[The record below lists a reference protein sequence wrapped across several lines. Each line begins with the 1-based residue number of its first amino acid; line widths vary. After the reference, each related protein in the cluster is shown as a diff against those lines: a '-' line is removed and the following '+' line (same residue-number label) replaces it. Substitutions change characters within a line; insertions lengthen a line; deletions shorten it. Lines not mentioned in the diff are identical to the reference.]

1 MNRAFARY
9 FPSLTR
15 DPAVTASD
23 LDDGPLESIR
33 FTGLKP
39 GPKLI
44 VLGAVHGNEPC
55 GPNAI
60 RRTLEDCRSGALKIR
75 RGEVTF
81 VPVANPKAFRQKT
94 REGDRN
100 LNRDLREKPLAD
112 DYEDRIGNHLC
123 ALLRQHD
130 ALLDIHSF
138 RQEGEPFVFFGPEN
152 NRSDLEPFARAQ
164 EEEALAGCLG
174 VATGIHGWLDNY
186 ARLLAIRARLDVPRL
201 SITEGYGT
209 TEFMRFAG
217 GYGVTLECGSH
228 GDPQAAEI
236 GYAAIRNTLAQLQ
249 LIDAPLPT
257 AALSDVIEMVEVLLC
272 EAEGDRAE
280 TGWRTGDAVKTGAIL
295 AHRADGTK
303 VTAPRDGYIIFPNV
317 APKLGE
323 AICHFGVASNRA
335 IGVV

>member
-1 MNRAFARY
+1 M
-9 FPSLTR
+9 
-15 DPAVTASD
+15 TATD

-55 GPNAI
+55 GPTAI
-60 RRTLEDCRSGALKIR
+60 RRTIEDCRTGKLKIL

-100 LNRDLREKPLAD
+100 LNRDLREKPLAN

-138 RQEGEPFVFFGPEN
+138 RGAGEPFVFFGPSN
-152 NRSDLEPFARAQ
+152 NRGELEPFAHAA
-164 EEEALAGCLG
+164 EEAALAGCLG

-209 TEFMRFAG
+209 TEFMRFAS

-228 GDPQAAEI
+228 DDPQAAEI

-249 LIDAPLPT
+249 LIDAPTPPT
-257 AALSDVIEMVEVLLC
+257 TLRDVIEMIEVVLC
-272 EAEGDRAE
+272 EKAGDRVE
-280 TGWRTGDAVKTGAIL
+280 GVWRTGDAVAEGTAI
-295 AHRADGTK
+295 ACRADGSF
-303 VTAPRDGYIIFPNV
+303 VRAPRDGFIIFPNPT
-317 APKLGE
+317 PKPGE
-323 AICHFGVASNRA
+323 ALCHFGIASSRHA
-335 IGVV
+335 RPAG

>member
-1 MNRAFARY
+1 MTK
-9 FPSLTR
+9 P
-15 DPAVTASD
+15 D
-23 LDDGPLESIR
+23 LDDGPLESVR

-55 GPNAI
+55 GPTAI
-60 RRTLEDCRSGALKIR
+60 RRAIEDCRSGSLKIL

-81 VPVANPKAFRQKT
+81 VPVANPKAWRQKT

-100 LNRDLREKPLAD
+100 LNRDLREKPLAS

-138 RQEGEPFVFFGPEN
+138 RGEGEPFVFFGPDD
-152 NRSDLEPFARAQ
+152 NRGELEPFARAD
-164 EEEALAGCLG
+164 EEAALASCLG
-174 VATGIHGWLDNY
+174 VAIGIHGWLDNY
-186 ARLLAIRARLDVPRL
+186 TKLLAIRARLDLPRL

-217 GYGVTLECGSH
+217 GYAVTLECGTH
-228 GDPQAAEI
+228 DDPQAAEI
-236 GYAAIRNTLAQLQ
+236 GHVAIRNTLAQLQ
-249 LIDAPLPT
+249 LIEAPKPA
-257 AALSDVIEMVEVLLC
+257 AALRDVIEMVEILLC
-272 EAEGDRAE
+272 EQAGDAAEGP
-280 TGWRTGDAVKTGAIL
+280 WRTGDAVPAGAII
-295 AHRADGTK
+295 ARRADGAP
-303 VTAPRDGYIIFPNV
+303 VTAPRDGFVIFPNK

-323 AICHFGVASNRA
+323 AICHFGIAAKRASGQRSSS
-335 IGVV
+335 